1 MQTGIVK
8 WFNVD
13 KGYGFIVPDDGTVDM
28 FVHVTALEDSGIAGI
43 AEGQR
48 VSYSV
53 GLNTKTKRQ
62 KAVNLKVIDQ
72 D

>member
-8 WFNVD
+8 FYDAN
-13 KGYGFIVPDDGTVDM
+13 KGFGFIVPDDGTMDM

-53 GLNTKTKRQ
+53 GLNSKTKRQ
-62 KAVNLKVIDQ
+62 KAVNLKVL
-72 D
+72 